1 MKEKIVRCNN
11 SGLQKEAR
19 ISVLTRKNRGHCSP
33 GFSMRVSYG
42 KLFTV
47 SRVMTWT
54 HLFNKGGGGILIA
67 LQVAERTRVNR
78 GSIDTP

>member
-1 MKEKIVRCNN
+1 
-11 SGLQKEAR
+11 
-19 ISVLTRKNRGHCSP
+19 
-33 GFSMRVSYG
+33 MRVSYG

-54 HLFNKGGGGILIA
+54 HLFNKEGGGILIA

-78 GSIDTP
+78 GSIYTP